1 MEKKK
6 LVEKLSKL
14 NASNVAFKDNWISLG
29 YDGRHLKNRVIKRRI
44 KLIGNWSR
52 KNKAVYCDPD
62 LKKEDVL
69 PILVHEVV
77 EKYVTEKYGL
87 NADKESHEIADAVER
102 KFIGEKNWFSHQ
114 KRMIKHYLSKLKRD
128 KS

>member
-14 NASNVAFKDNWISLG
+14 NADDVAFKDNWISLD
-29 YDGRHLKNRVIKRRI
+29 YDGRHLKNKVIERRI
-44 KLIGNWSR
+44 SLIGNWSR
-52 KNKAVYCDPD
+52 KHNAVYYDPD
-62 LKKEDVL
+62 LKKGDVV

-102 KFIGEKNWFSHQ
+102 EFIGEKSWRSHQ
-114 KRMIKHYLSKLKRD
+114 QRIIKILRCKNHK
-128 KS
+128 